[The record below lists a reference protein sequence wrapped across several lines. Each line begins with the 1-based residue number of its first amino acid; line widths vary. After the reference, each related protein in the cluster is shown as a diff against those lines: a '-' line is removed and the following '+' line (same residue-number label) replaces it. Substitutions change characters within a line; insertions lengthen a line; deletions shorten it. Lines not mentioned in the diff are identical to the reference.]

1 MMLEKKKKPEKTAA
15 TQKTAIS
22 ILSVTIIV
30 FFYFAIMILLSKL
43 KYDTGLAAVLK
54 EMLTIPALAILG
66 ISFIISLVHFI
77 KTNFMINSLAFY
89 ALIIQLVTVGL
100 IVYIA

>member
-1 MMLEKKKKPEKTAA
+1 MMLEKKKQPEKTSAA
-15 TQKTAIS
+15 QKTAIS

-30 FFYFAIMILLSKL
+30 FFYFAIMILLNKL
-43 KYDTGLAAVLK
+43 KYDSGLPAVLR
-54 EMLTIPALAILG
+54 EMLTIPALVILG
-66 ISFIISLVHFI
+66 ISFIISLIRFI
-77 KTNFMINSLAFY
+77 KTRFMINSLAFY

>member
-1 MMLEKKKKPEKTAA
+1 MMLEKKKQPEKISAA
-15 TQKTAIS
+15 QKTAIS

-30 FFYFAIMILLSKL
+30 FFYFAIMILLNKL
-43 KYDTGLAAVLK
+43 KYDSGLPAVLR
-54 EMLTIPALAILG
+54 EMLTIPALVILG
-66 ISFIISLVHFI
+66 ISFIISLIRFI
-77 KTNFMINSLAFY
+77 KTSFTINSLAFY